1 MSQMVT
7 RQQASTGAE
16 TEGVAF
22 ELMANG
28 RRRHVLSYL
37 RGETGTVSVDD
48 LASQVIARELLEGG
62 PVDPESVEATLRH
75 VHLPKLD
82 AAGLIEFDDA
92 RSEVVPTQVERVND
106 RSEARRF
113 EETSV

>member
-1 MSQMVT
+1 MVT
-7 RQQASTGAE
+7 RQQVSAGAETGAE
-16 TEGVAF
+16 GAAF
-22 ELMANG
+22 ELMANS

-37 RGETGTVSVDD
+37 RERTGSVSVDD

-82 AAGLIEFDDA
+82 AAGLLEYD
-92 RSEVVPTQVERVND
+92 EEGERVD
-106 RSEARRF
+106 TTRLDPTDERRSGASRF
-113 EETSV
+113 EETSA

>member
-7 RQQASTGAE
+7 RQQAPTG
-16 TEGVAF
+16 TEADGAAF

-28 RRRHVLSYL
+28 RRRYVLSYL
-37 RGETGTVSVDD
+37 RGVTGTVSVDD
-48 LASQVIARELLEGG
+48 LTSQVIARELLEGG

-82 AAGLIEFDDA
+82 SAGLVEYDETH
-92 RSEVVPTQVERVND
+92 SEVTPTKVERVRD
-106 RSEARRF
+106 RSESRPF
-113 EETSV
+113 EETSA